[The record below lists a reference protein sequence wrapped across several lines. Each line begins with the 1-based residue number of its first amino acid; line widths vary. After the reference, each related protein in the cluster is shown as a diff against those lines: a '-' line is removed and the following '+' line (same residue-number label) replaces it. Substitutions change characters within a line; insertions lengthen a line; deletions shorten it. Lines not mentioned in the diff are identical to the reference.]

1 MTLFGLILFIVLFI
15 FLLYMQIKINSSINI
30 ILLNSNQLKNRQNV
44 LYDKLIKSGSSVHEH
59 VESLSSQVEALRK
72 TTNLLENAMIKME
85 IKINQDETK
94 IAQSIDEFLKREDIF
109 YENQKLKRILKR
121 QNRAQPPR

>member
-1 MTLFGLILFIVLFI
+1 MLFGLILFIVLFI

-94 IAQSIDEFLKREDIF
+94 IAQSIDEFLKREDIV

>member
-1 MTLFGLILFIVLFI
+1 
-15 FLLYMQIKINSSINI
+15 MQIKINSSINI

>member
-1 MTLFGLILFIVLFI
+1 MLFGLILFIVLFI